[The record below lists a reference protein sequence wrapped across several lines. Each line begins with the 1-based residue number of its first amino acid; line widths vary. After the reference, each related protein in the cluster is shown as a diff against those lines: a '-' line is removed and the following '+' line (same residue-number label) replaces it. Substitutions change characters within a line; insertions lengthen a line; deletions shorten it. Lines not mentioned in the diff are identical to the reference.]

1 MSKQSKR
8 GVVTVEYQRSLPE
21 SERGSPL
28 TREKHKQAVIFHV
41 ESSPAIGE
49 SPKNSPK
56 LGVSSRQHLREMMT
70 SSQESLPTSGLAAAP
85 EGQRSSFQDLR
96 DGDHVEFRHGSPV
109 SDRSENRR
117 SRSPEKSPLA
127 DRSCRS
133 DISLSDTSA
142 YGILD
147 LPSTSHSTPVV
158 SGLADRKSDS
168 MSDSTCEKDRT
179 HTLSASRHS
188 RERSFERSL
197 DNILDKCSEKSLDL
211 SLSVDSWNGT
221 ASEGGSRTA
230 DQTPPTG
237 TKSGKSDKKKKGSW
251 YTMLSP
257 TYKSRSEDF
266 RKTFKDVPN
275 EERLIVDYSCAMQ
288 KDILVQGRMYISQ
301 NWICFYANIFR
312 WETVLT
318 IPCRDITAITKERT
332 ARVIPNAIQ
341 ITTTTEKYFF
351 TSFGARDKTYMMLFR
366 IWQNALLDQMD
377 CDHPNTCLHLP
388 SPKAAGVSGDDDK
401 SQTKPM
407 PPKELW
413 QWIHYNYG
421 DELGLTSSD
430 DDYVA
435 PPGMEDLREKL
446 KDDSLLQKDLT
457 DSSDHPPVNDNLATN
472 SNEDTDALVSDEVF
486 NQSPSGLEAPPL
498 LVTTNPTPTD
508 FGDTS
513 EDSDSEVACAGH
525 DHLEKLYLD
534 EVFNL
539 NVDKVFENIFTDSAF
554 FRTFV
559 GSRKTFGFLSVND
572 SSSFSDLNLPGWLEE
587 TDEDGNRVRTIS
599 YTLTLNNSIGPRT
612 SPSTERQVC
621 YKESKPGRNY
631 CVDCECCNGGIPYGD
646 SFYVVNRYCLTR
658 VSLTK
663 CRLRVTSAL
672 KFRKHVMGMFKG
684 MIEKSAVNG
693 LTDYCRSLSAHLR
706 REAER
711 QESHLPC
718 HPSKKKLRR
727 RRKPHASVSDTLVQ
741 SRVAADRQASSTPPS
756 PVRALGLKEDGL
768 IRLNADSLV
777 RIIATVL
784 ILLVVFNAVL
794 FYKLWAIEAST
805 GGLHSVYTERDID
818 NLVQQ
823 PRSQEEWAQLL
834 RQQRSLHEDEVIKWR
849 EILQT
854 SVQLMD
860 QMKLS
865 LMTLQTSLEV
875 RLAQSSSEPS
885 GAYYS
890 DGQDDDMHPQSAD
903 LHNKYSAQKTP
914 S

>member
-1 MSKQSKR
+1 MSKQSKK
-8 GVVTVEYQRSLPE
+8 GSVTVEYQRSYPE
-21 SERGSPL
+21 SERGSPVS
-28 TREKHKQAVIFHV
+28 REPKHRQAVFFHV
-41 ESSPAIGE
+41 ESAPNFIGE
-49 SPKNSPK
+49 SPRNSPK
-56 LGVSSRQHLREMMT
+56 LGSHSQRARDAMT
-70 SSQESLPTSGLAAAP
+70 SSQESLPSAHLTASPGSHH
-85 EGQRSSFQDLR
+85 SSTQDLR
-96 DGDHVEFRHGSPV
+96 DVREGESIEFRHDSPA
-109 SDRSENRR
+109 SDRSDTRR
-117 SRSPEKSPLA
+117 SRSPEKSPA
-127 DRSCRS
+127 NGDRCRS
-133 DISLSDTSA
+133 DITLGDHSFGGS
-142 YGILD
+142 LD
-147 LPSTSHSTPVV
+147 LPHVSHSTPVV

-179 HTLSASRHS
+179 HTLSTSRHS

-197 DNILDKCSEKSLDL
+197 DNILDRCSEKSLDL
-211 SLSVDSWNGT
+211 SLSVDSWNGGG
-221 ASEGGSRTA
+221 SEGGLRQG
-230 DQTPPTG
+230 DQTPSSMKLLKG
-237 TKSGKSDKKKKGSW
+237 DKKKKGSW

-266 RKTFKDVPN
+266 RKTFKDVPK

-318 IPCRDITAITKERT
+318 IPCRDVTAITKEKT
-332 ARVIPNAIQ
+332 ARVIPNAIH

-366 IWQNALLDQMD
+366 IWQNALLDQ
-377 CDHPNTCLHLP
+377 
-388 SPKAAGVSGDDDK
+388 
-401 SQTKPM
+401 PM

-430 DDYVA
+430 DDYVP

-446 KDDSLLQKDLT
+446 KEDMNQKDMT
-457 DSSDHPPVNDNLATN
+457 DSSDHAVPNDSLAVN

-486 NQSPSGLEAPPL
+486 NQSPSGLEGPPL
-498 LVTTNPTPTD
+498 PVANSANPTD

-513 EDSDSEVACAGH
+513 EDSDSEVACSGH

-539 NVDKVFENIFTDSAF
+539 NIDKVFENIFTDSAF
-554 FRTFV
+554 FGQFV
-559 GSRKTFGFLSVND
+559 GSRKTF
-572 SSSFSDLNLPGWLEE
+572 DLNLPAWLDEP
-587 TDEDGNRVRTIS
+587 DEDGNRVRNIS

-621 YKESKPGRNY
+621 YKESKPGKGY

-658 VSLTK
+658 ISLTK
-663 CRLRVTSAL
+663 CRVRVTSAL
-672 KFRKHVMGMFKG
+672 RFRKHVMGMFKG
-684 MIEKSAVNG
+684 MIEKSAANG
-693 LTDYCRSLSAHLR
+693 LTDYFRSLSAHLR

-711 QESHLPC
+711 QESHIPC

-727 RRKPHASVSDTLVQ
+727 RRKPHASVSDSLVQ
-741 SRVAADRQASSTPPS
+741 SRNVSDRQASSTPPS
-756 PVRALGLKEDGL
+756 PVRALNLKEDGL
-768 IRLNADSLV
+768 IRLNTDSLV
-777 RIIATVL
+777 RVIAIIL

-805 GGLHSVYTERDID
+805 TGLYSIYSDSDIS

-849 EILQT
+849 EILDT

-865 LMTLQTSLEV
+865 LRTLQSSLEF
-875 RLAQSSSEPS
+875 RLKQSPFETS
-885 GAYYS
+885 GSHNPPDPEDISPNY
-890 DGQDDDMHPQSAD
+890 AD
-903 LHNKYSAQKTP
+903 TITGS
-914 S
+914 

>member
-1 MSKQSKR
+1 
-8 GVVTVEYQRSLPE
+8 
-21 SERGSPL
+21 
-28 TREKHKQAVIFHV
+28 
-41 ESSPAIGE
+41 
-49 SPKNSPK
+49 
-56 LGVSSRQHLREMMT
+56 
-70 SSQESLPTSGLAAAP
+70 
-85 EGQRSSFQDLR
+85 
-96 DGDHVEFRHGSPV
+96 
-109 SDRSENRR
+109 
-117 SRSPEKSPLA
+117 
-127 DRSCRS
+127 
-133 DISLSDTSA
+133 
-142 YGILD
+142 
-147 LPSTSHSTPVV
+147 
-158 SGLADRKSDS
+158 
-168 MSDSTCEKDRT
+168 
-179 HTLSASRHS
+179 
-188 RERSFERSL
+188 
-197 DNILDKCSEKSLDL
+197 
-211 SLSVDSWNGT
+211 
-221 ASEGGSRTA
+221 
-230 DQTPPTG
+230 
-237 TKSGKSDKKKKGSW
+237 
-251 YTMLSP
+251 MLSP

-312 WETVLT
+312 WETVVLASSHVRPESRSSQGKLLLKLT

-366 IWQNALLDQMD
+366 IWQNALLDQ
-377 CDHPNTCLHLP
+377 
-388 SPKAAGVSGDDDK
+388 
-401 SQTKPM
+401 PM

-446 KDDSLLQKDLT
+446 KDDSLLQKCHSVQDLT

-486 NQSPSGLEAPPL
+486 NQSPSG
-498 LVTTNPTPTD
+498 
-508 FGDTS
+508 
-513 EDSDSEVACAGH
+513 EVACAGH

-559 GSRKTFGFLSVND
+559 GSRKTF
-572 SSSFSDLNLPGWLEE
+572 DLNLPGWLEE

-693 LTDYCRSLSAHLR
+693 LTDYCRSLCVFEFINPFLTGYEYTRNSHAAISSGLR
-706 REAER
+706 
-711 QESHLPC
+711 
-718 HPSKKKLRR
+718 
-727 RRKPHASVSDTLVQ
+727 VYF
-741 SRVAADRQASSTPPS
+741 
-756 PVRALGLKEDGL
+756 
-768 IRLNADSLV
+768 
-777 RIIATVL
+777 L

-860 QMKLS
+860 Q
-865 LMTLQTSLEV
+865 TSLEV